1 MTHDAATTSKRPT
14 RPDWQWRALLTL
26 LLSVLMVG
34 LAGCA
39 GARYISTPSNP
50 PPSLELKASDANV
63 EIALHYI
70 IVPDG
75 PGSWTKEAAWTEWR
89 VTIKNASPFD
99 VPISEMSLID
109 PRGVYVGSQYA
120 TISALESETVI
131 LGKAY
136 KDWFVGSAGATA
148 IATVGS
154 SAAAQAA
161 ISTGSMI
168 PIYGLSYLATL
179 PSILF
184 PYLEAKDREAVEA
197 EFHRRQLPS
206 PLKLSAGASVTGSV
220 FFPIVPRPNALVIGY
235 RRSENE
241 KPSQIKLPLSQLWT
255 PPPAK

>member
-1 MTHDAATTSKRPT
+1 MRVLRVLTPMLTPM
-14 RPDWQWRALLTL
+14 LL
-26 LLSVLMVG
+26 M
-34 LAGCA
+34 AGCA
-39 GARYISTPSNP
+39 GARYISMPTNP

-63 EIALHYI
+63 EIVLHYI

-75 PGSWTKEAAWTEWR
+75 SGSWTKKAAWTEWR
-89 VTIKNASPFD
+89 VTIKNAAPSD
-99 VPISEMSLID
+99 VSISEMSLID

-120 TISALESETVI
+120 TIGALESESAV
-131 LGKAY
+131 LGKGY
-136 KDWFVGSAGATA
+136 KDWFVGSAGGTA

-154 SAAAQAA
+154 SAAAEAA

-184 PYLEAKDREAVEA
+184 PYLEAKDREAVET

-220 FFPIVPRPNALVIGY
+220 FLPIVPQPKALVIGY

-241 KPSQIKLPLSQLWT
+241 KPSQINLPLSQLWGA
-255 PPPAK
+255 PPE